1 MSLYLFGNQVSKQQ
15 VSKYFGD
22 ENKKKSIFDYVYF

>member
-1 MSLYLFGNQVSKQQ
+1 MSLYLFGNQVSKQ